1 MPNYIGLLLA
11 EFLFYDKYD
20 VSGYNTE
27 ILEMDIMSV
36 LYILFS
42 VILPSKYIVI
52 D

>member
-1 MPNYIGLLLA
+1 MLNTILLA
-11 EFLFYDKYD
+11 EFLSHDKYD
-20 VSGYNTE
+20 ISGYNTGF
-27 ILEMDIMSV
+27 LEMDIMSV

>member
-11 EFLFYDKYD
+11 EFLSYANYD
-20 VSGYNTE
+20 VSGYNTGF
-27 ILEMDIMSV
+27 LEMDIISV